1 MQLPRAATIKSGQ
14 CIQSGLKTIYTIIIK
29 VLYDCPLNAPNLVS
43 RPNTV
48 VCILILYIS
57 SVFDCYFHLS
67 IFTPDKS
74 QPIEFRVV

>member
-29 VLYDCPLNAPNLVS
+29 VLYDCPLNAPNLVA

-48 VCILILYIS
+48 VCILI
-57 SVFDCYFHLS
+57 FFHLS
-67 IFTPDKS
+67 TFTPDKS
-74 QPIEFRVV
+74 QPIEFSVV